1 MYAVN
6 EIKLVNYT
14 KQLGGIIP
22 YFARLLHECINDF
35 FSFCVSPW
43 VHLDYSFR
51 IWIITS
57 FLCIHSIM

>member
-35 FSFCVSPW
+35 FPFVYLHGCI
-43 VHLDYSFR
+43 L
-51 IWIITS
+51 IIP
-57 FLCIHSIM
+57 FAYG